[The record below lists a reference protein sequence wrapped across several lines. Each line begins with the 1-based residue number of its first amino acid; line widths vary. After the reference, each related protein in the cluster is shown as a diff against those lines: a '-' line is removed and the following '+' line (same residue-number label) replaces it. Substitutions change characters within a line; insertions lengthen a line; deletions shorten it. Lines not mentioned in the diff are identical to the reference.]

1 MDVPQQ
7 HSRIFEIGWPSWVAL
22 FLLGVLS
29 LLSPKPISAQPHAF
43 DQYTVDD
50 GLPSNYVYRIAED
63 ELGYLWAATEN
74 GLARFDG
81 YEWRSYGLED
91 GLTGLD
97 VYEMSRLPSGELI
110 VGGAGFLPMV
120 ISHGEVRPIA
130 GLVDIMQDK
139 LCLIVNSYPPLV
151 SQAYSK
157 DTIRYYE
164 VMSSTSFERFPYL
177 YVRRPQWIPE
187 HFLGGFAHNA
197 DSAVWERRL
206 AQEFPFYIKN
216 YNDELGAKFIYK
228 GNLFSD
234 EQSINEWLSALGKGA
249 RYSREFGYVDED
261 QVQTWNNLSLYL
273 FDSTYTKESI
283 TFEHWSRYFD
293 INVGMRSRSGD
304 YWLATRS
311 SGIIRIPH
319 SAQQVR
325 LLQASGGV
333 SWEGV
338 QRASFGTVVA
348 DDQSNLYQYKSGV
361 LKPYEDLH
369 SSHGQSRFRDLSLM
383 PDQGTM
389 LFARDNKMFI
399 IDSLGFRPITNKYGG
414 YNSETALF
422 FYPYDEKALYTNI
435 GPSKSFQANAT
446 TLTFPGNYI
455 LYTTDSSV
463 VKLGD
468 MQPYYVTLK
477 TSNASRETFHYIDQ
491 HRLYELELNSGILA
505 TRWQNDTLSL
515 VSALELS
522 DDKFLLGTQ
531 RSGVFSLD
539 LSSETPLLRHLIDC
553 GPVKNLKLV
562 DGAFWAATYTGMY
575 RFSESGKIDLHLKK
589 GKGLLTDETYDM
601 DLVGDSILIAT
612 ANGLAIIDKD
622 LKDPPSELIPNLHVA
637 WRNIWVDGVL
647 RKLENNALEL
657 SPGEDNLEL
666 SFAVLHPNH
675 DDDIDYEVQLSPIDE
690 TPRTQRERTVRYAS
704 LSPGQYELSVRAVL
718 ADGSSYSLEHP
729 LQIYLAAPLYKRPW
743 FLVLSMLILA
753 AGIYVYVR
761 QRERSKAKLRETQ
774 EQALRKTSELQLEA
788 LRSQMNP
795 HFIFNALGSIQYFIQ
810 TEAKDKADEYLGR
823 FAKLMRGYL
832 DGSKRNLT
840 TVTEE
845 MSLLRQYLELE
856 KMRADNSFS
865 YLLEVDPKLNDLQQ
879 FPSMLLQPLVEN
891 AVIHGL
897 AARKDGKAF
906 LEVVLKQAEQ
916 SLIATVVDNGQ
927 GVLKSQ
933 KNKRRGHRSRA
944 SEIMQARIRAL
955 QQAGIAEVSLV
966 YEEANVNGLEDQHLQ
981 EQFPGTRVTITVQ
994 NISDHD

>member
-1 MDVPQQ
+1 M
-7 HSRIFEIGWPSWVAL
+7 
-22 FLLGVLS
+22 
-29 LLSPKPISAQPHAF
+29 
-43 DQYTVDD
+43 
-50 GLPSNYVYRIAED
+50 
-63 ELGYLWAATEN
+63 
-74 GLARFDG
+74 
-81 YEWRSYGLED
+81 
-91 GLTGLD
+91 
-97 VYEMSRLPSGELI
+97 
-110 VGGAGFLPMV
+110 
-120 ISHGEVRPIA
+120 
-130 GLVDIMQDK
+130 
-139 LCLIVNSYPPLV
+139 
-151 SQAYSK
+151 
-157 DTIRYYE
+157 
-164 VMSSTSFERFPYL
+164 
-177 YVRRPQWIPE
+177 
-187 HFLGGFAHNA
+187 
-197 DSAVWERRL
+197 
-206 AQEFPFYIKN
+206 
-216 YNDELGAKFIYK
+216 
-228 GNLFSD
+228 
-234 EQSINEWLSALGKGA
+234 
-249 RYSREFGYVDED
+249 
-261 QVQTWNNLSLYL
+261 
-273 FDSTYTKESI
+273 
-283 TFEHWSRYFD
+283 
-293 INVGMRSRSGD
+293 
-304 YWLATRS
+304 
-311 SGIIRIPH
+311 
-319 SAQQVR
+319 
-325 LLQASGGV
+325 
-333 SWEGV
+333 
-338 QRASFGTVVA
+338 
-348 DDQSNLYQYKSGV
+348 
-361 LKPYEDLH
+361 KPYEDLN
-369 SSHGQSRFRDLSLM
+369 STYNSSRFKDISVLSGLS
-383 PDQGTM
+383 TIV
-389 LFARDNKMFI
+389 FARDNRVFM
-399 IDSLGFRPITNKYGG
+399 IDSMGHRALDYSYARYNTEKGFFWEDNKVP
-414 YNSETALF
+414 EALIG
-422 FYPYDEKALYTNI
+422 L
-435 GPSKSFQANAT
+435 GPSKSFQANKN
-446 TLTFPGNYI
+446 TFTFGGNAIY
-455 LYTTDSSV
+455 YTTDSALYSIGER
-463 VKLGD
+463 KA
-468 MQPYYVTLK
+468 YYNAIVN
-477 TSNASRETFHYIDQ
+477 SNPDRNTFHYVDQ
-491 HRLYELELNSGILA
+491 RRLLELHVSDGTLH

-515 VSALELS
+515 ITALELS
-522 DDKFLLGTQ
+522 DDKLLFGTES
-531 RSGVFSLD
+531 SGVFSLD
-539 LSSETPLLRHLIDC
+539 LSNEAPELHHMFDC
-553 GPVKNLKLV
+553 GPVKKLKV
-562 DGAFWAATYTGMY
+562 IDGNFWAATYTGIY
-575 RFSESGKIDLHLKK
+575 RFSESGNVELHLKK

-622 LKDPPSELIPNLHVA
+622 LKDLPSELIPNLHVT

-944 SEIMQARIRAL
+944 NEIMQARIRAL